1 MQISKKLYTT
11 LIIAILTLSTI
22 IAAIPMASA
31 EITTVP
37 ILVTEGGTTAVTG
50 GAVGTEIDVVGN
62 STSGA
67 ASPFS
72 TVTVYL
78 DALSGTVLG
87 VGSADNTGSYT
98 ITVTI
103 PPTTAGIH
111 YIVVNDGE
119 TESTGTAFTVTPTI
133 SADVTKALPGDSVT
147 VTGDGYAAS
156 DDIVLTLNSTTL
168 GTPYNTT
175 LTVVPETDS
184 TGSFSV
190 VFVVP
195 TIAFA
200 NFDVYNLTGTDEA
213 SNNATTTLNIDYYI
227 TLTPA
232 AGPTGITTT
241 IDGRIKPT
249 VAYTITFNGAPIAAG
264 TTDASG
270 AYANTYTIPG
280 VLSPAAYQV
289 QIRWETTNTRNATFT
304 VTTPPTIALGTTTG
318 IAGAV
323 VTITGTG
330 FSGSASITL
339 TLGTTVVNSTAIDDR
354 FGETTS
360 GGTFSENFVVPA
372 LAPGIYAVS
381 VVDQYGATSATGVFF
396 TITATP
402 VFTVMTR
409 ATEYMRM
416 DFISVSSL
424 VSTAVSVDLVF
435 TDPTGLVW
443 YTGTVTAGQWQQ
455 IGTYF
460 QIPYSAT
467 SLTWWPITSDAPLGT
482 WNFTCYAFGTTTV
495 LDTNLFTVSAKAN
508 LQNVLDTLTGLEA
521 NMTALGIMG
530 VNNITDAITTSQ
542 GVIVSDL
549 NAINAKITT
558 ITSGV
563 ATIQTDVGNVYTIVS
578 NLDITSLTADL
589 ATINAKIGTSTT
601 TITTAISNLNAKVT
615 TISGNVATVSTTLGT
630 LQGIVT
636 SIDGTTATIATDVGT
651 IKADITAVQSDVAG
665 VQSDVAGVQTDVTS
679 LDDKVDTT
687 PAWIAVAL
695 AAVAAIAA
703 IFAVITIRQKIAG

>member
-1 MQISKKLYTT
+1 MRINKKLYTT
-11 LIIAILTLSTI
+11 LTIAILTISMI
-22 IAAIPMASA
+22 MAAIPMASA

-37 ILVTEGGTTAVTG
+37 IIVTKGGTTAVTG
-50 GAVGTEIDVVGN
+50 GAVGTEVDVVGN

-87 VGSADNTGSYT
+87 TGSADNTGAYR
-98 ITVTI
+98 ITVTV

-119 TESTGTAFTVTPTI
+119 TESTGTAFTVTPTL
-133 SADVTKALPGDSVT
+133 SADVTKALPGDSVI
-147 VTGDGYAAS
+147 VTGDGFAAS

-168 GTPYNTT
+168 GTPSSVT

-190 VFVVP
+190 TFVVP
-195 TIAFA
+195 SIAFVD
-200 NFDVYNLTGTDEA
+200 FDIYSLNATDEA
-213 SNNATTTLNIDYYI
+213 SNMATTSLNIDYYI

-241 IDGRIKPT
+241 IAGRIAPT
-249 VAYTITFNGAPIAAG
+249 VAYTITFNAAAIAAG

-270 AYANTYTIPG
+270 AYSVTYMIPG

-289 QIRWETTNTRNATFT
+289 QIRWATTNTRNATFT
-304 VTTPPTIALGTTTG
+304 VTPAPTIALGTSTG
-318 IAGAV
+318 ITGAV
-323 VTITGTG
+323 VTITGAG
-330 FSGSASITL
+330 FSGSATISF
-339 TLGTTVVNSTAIDDR
+339 TLGTTVINSTALDSR
-354 FGETTS
+354 FGKTSS
-360 GGTFSENFVVPA
+360 GGTFSEDFVVPA
-372 LAPGIYAVS
+372 LAPGIYAAS

-402 VFTVMTR
+402 VFIVQTR
-409 ATEYMRM
+409 QNAYVRM
-416 DFISVSSL
+416 DFISLTSTAT
-424 VSTAVSVDLVF
+424 TAVSVDIVLS
-435 TDPTGLVW
+435 DPTGLVW
-443 YTGTVTAGQWQQ
+443 YMGTITAGQWQT
-455 IGTYF
+455 IGAYS
-460 QIPYSAT
+460 QIPYTAT
-467 SLTWWPITSDAPLGT
+467 SLTWWPITSDAPIGT
-482 WNFTCYAFGTTTV
+482 WNFTCYAASTTTI

-508 LQNVLDTLTGLEA
+508 LQDVLDTLAGLET
-521 NMTALGIMG
+521 NMTALATIG
-530 VNNITDAITTSQ
+530 VNDITAAITTSQ

-558 ITSGV
+558 ISSGV
-563 ATIQTDVGNVYTIVS
+563 ATIETDVGNVYTIVS

-601 TITTAISNLNAKVT
+601 TITTAISNLAAKVT

-651 IKADITAVQSDVAG
+651 IKADVAGVETDVAG
-665 VQSDVAGVQTDVTS
+665 IQTNVTN